1 MIDEEDDEDILNKKR
16 SLKSTLKK
24 LLLFGLILI
33 GVLFMYIGGVDQV
46 FNMVIGFTFICLGT
60 TLLQMGKNTS
70 DPIRQTLTI
79 LKCKSCSAIKVRNYE
94 DGDFVFK
101 SMEYQEKS
109 KGSCDKCNNSME
121 IDQIYSVKLKKSRK
135 KDDKLEK
142 SNKKLLETIE
152 V

>member
-16 SLKSTLKK
+16 SLKSILKN
-24 LLLFGLILI
+24 LLSVGLIGI
-33 GVLFMYIGGVDQV
+33 GVLFMYIGGVNQV

-60 TLLQMGKNTS
+60 TLFQMGKKTT

-101 SMEYQEKS
+101 SMEI
-109 KGSCDKCNNSME
+109 CDKCNNSME
-121 IDQIYSVKLKKSRK
+121 INQIYSVKLKKTRK
-135 KDDKLEK
+135 KDEKLEESK
-142 SNKKLLETIE
+142 KKLTETIE

>member
-60 TLLQMGKNTS
+60 TLLQMGKN
-70 DPIRQTLTI
+70 TI

>member
-16 SLKSTLKK
+16 SLKSILKN
-24 LLLFGLILI
+24 LLLIGLIAI
-33 GVLFMYIGGVDQV
+33 GVLFMYIGGPDEV
-46 FNMVIGFTFICLGT
+46 FNMVVGFGFICLGT
-60 TLLQMGKNTS
+60 TLFQLGKNTS

-94 DGDFVFK
+94 DGDFIFK
-101 SMEYQEKS
+101 PI
-109 KGSCDKCNNSME
+109 GSCDKCNNSME

-142 SNKKLLETIE
+142 SKKELLETIE

>member
-16 SLKSTLKK
+16 SLKSLLKN
-24 LLLFGLILI
+24 LLLIGLIAI
-33 GVLFMYIGGVDQV
+33 GVLFMYIGGPDQV
-46 FNMVIGFTFICLGT
+46 FNMVVGFGFICLGT
-60 TLLQMGKNTS
+60 TLFQLGKNTS

-79 LKCKSCSAIKVRNYE
+79 LKCKSCGAIKVRNYE
-94 DGDFVFK
+94 DGDFIFK
-101 SMEYQEKS
+101 SM
-109 KGSCDKCNNSME
+109 GSCEKCNNSME

-142 SNKKLLETIE
+142 SKKELLETVE

>member
-16 SLKSTLKK
+16 SLKSILKN
-24 LLLFGLILI
+24 LLLIGLIAI
-33 GVLFMYIGGVDQV
+33 GVLFMYIGGPDQV
-46 FNMVIGFTFICLGT
+46 FNMVVGFGFICLGT
-60 TLLQMGKNTS
+60 TLFQLGKNTS

-79 LKCKSCSAIKVRNYE
+79 LKCKTCSAIKVRNYE
-94 DGDFVFK
+94 DGDFIFK
-101 SMEYQEKS
+101 SM
-109 KGSCDKCNNSME
+109 GSCEKCNNSME

-142 SNKKLLETIE
+142 SKKELLETVE

>member
-16 SLKSTLKK
+16 SLKSLLKN
-24 LLLFGLILI
+24 LLLIGLIAI
-33 GVLFMYIGGVDQV
+33 GVLFMYIGGPDQV
-46 FNMVIGFTFICLGT
+46 FNMVVGFGFICLGT
-60 TLLQMGKNTS
+60 TLFQLGKNTS

-79 LKCKSCSAIKVRNYE
+79 LKCKSCGAIKVRNYE
-94 DGDFVFK
+94 DGDFIFK
-101 SMEYQEKS
+101 SM
-109 KGSCDKCNNSME
+109 GSCEKCNNSVE

-142 SNKKLLETIE
+142 SKKELLETVE

>member
-16 SLKSTLKK
+16 SLKSILKN
-24 LLLFGLILI
+24 LLLIGLIATGL
-33 GVLFMYIGGVDQV
+33 LFMYIGGADQV

-60 TLLQMGKNTS
+60 TLFQMGKNPS

-79 LKCKSCSAIKVRNYE
+79 LKCKSCGAIKVKNYE
-94 DGDFVFK
+94 DGDFIFK
-101 SMEYQEKS
+101 SM
-109 KGSCDKCNNSME
+109 GSCDKCNNSIE
-121 IDQIYSVKLKKSRK
+121 IHQIYSVKLKKSRK

-142 SNKKLLETIE
+142 SKKALTETIE

>member
-1 MIDEEDDEDILNKKR
+1 MIDEEDDDEILNKKR
-16 SLKSTLKK
+16 SLKSILKN
-24 LLLFGLILI
+24 LLLIGLIAI
-33 GVLFMYIGGVDQV
+33 GVLFMYIQGPDQI
-46 FNMVIGFTFICLGT
+46 FNMVVGFGFICLGT
-60 TLLQMGKNTS
+60 TLFQLGKNTS

-94 DGDFVFK
+94 DGDFIFK
-101 SMEYQEKS
+101 SME
-109 KGSCDKCNNSME
+109 SCEKCNNSME

-142 SNKKLLETIE
+142 SKKELLETIE

>member
-16 SLKSTLKK
+16 SLKSILKN
-24 LLLFGLILI
+24 LLLIGLIAI
-33 GVLFMYIGGVDQV
+33 GVLFMYIGGPDEV
-46 FNMVIGFTFICLGT
+46 FNMVVGFGFICLGT
-60 TLLQMGKNTS
+60 TLFQLGKNTS

-94 DGDFVFK
+94 VGDFIFK
-101 SMEYQEKS
+101 PI
-109 KGSCDKCNNSME
+109 GSCDKCNNSME

-142 SNKKLLETIE
+142 SKKELLETIE

>member
-16 SLKSTLKK
+16 SLKSLLKN
-24 LLLFGLILI
+24 LLLIGLIAI

-46 FNMVIGFTFICLGT
+46 FNMVVGFGFICLGT
-60 TLLQMGKNTS
+60 TLFQLGKNTS

-94 DGDFVFK
+94 DGDFIFK
-101 SMEYQEKS
+101 PI
-109 KGSCDKCNNSME
+109 GSCDKCNNSME

-142 SNKKLLETIE
+142 SKKELLETIE